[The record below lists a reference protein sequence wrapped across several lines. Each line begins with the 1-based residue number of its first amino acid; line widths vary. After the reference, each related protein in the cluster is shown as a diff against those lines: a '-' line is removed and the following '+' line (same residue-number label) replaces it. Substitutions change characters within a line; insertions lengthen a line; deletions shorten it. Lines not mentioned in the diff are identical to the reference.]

1 MYGGILENCAVS
13 PLVLSLTFELGTMP
27 ADGAPYQFEVSRKSH
42 RERAASNLTVVLE
55 QAEIGSIT
63 SLGLAVW
70 IFVSKRIRLGRQLL
84 ASVTH
89 QCRVERTKPTDS
101 RFQESDGQI

>member
-1 MYGGILENCAVS
+1 MYGGILENCTVS
-13 PLVLSLTFELGTMP
+13 PLVLSLTSELGTIL
-27 ADGAPYQFEVSRKSH
+27 ADGAPYELKS
-42 RERAASNLTVVLE
+42 AASFISRADLEYTVVLE

-63 SLGLAVW
+63 SLGFA
-70 IFVSKRIRLGRQLL
+70 IGIYVSKRIRLGRQLL

-101 RFQESDGQI
+101 RFQESDSQI